1 MDSGWDHRALPRWDC
16 SIRIHPDQR
25 LLTAP
30 RTLSWSTTSFFGC
43 WRQGIHTYALCS
55 LTYIGSSKSTTAAAS
70 RLTSSG
76 ARLTYLRRYASPR
89 PVWARPGIVSRYSIS
104 RIVVPGVSALA
115 NLAACFT
122 LLGSPRFVARATHR
136 GQLFWIILRITFAA
150 HRSLRCA
157 SRLLISLGFALL
169 CSCQGT
175 QGLNPD
181 DWTA

>member
-16 SIRIHPDQR
+16 SIRIRPDQR
-25 LLTAP
+25 PLTAP

-55 LTYIGSSKSTTAAAS
+55 LTYIGSTKPTTAAAS

-76 ARLTYLRRYASPR
+76 ARLTYLAVRCGSPPAGALGNHLTVPVSKVSFRRLGSCEPR
-89 PVWARPGIVSRYSIS
+89 RLV
-104 RIVVPGVSALA
+104 
-115 NLAACFT
+115 T
-122 LLGSPRFVARATHR
+122 LLGSSRFAPCGTHR
-136 GQLFWIILRITFAA
+136 DQLFGLSFGLLFASARGSRHSPRRI
-150 HRSLRCA
+150 
-157 SRLLISLGFALL
+157 ISLGFALL

>member
-16 SIRIHPDQR
+16 SIRNYPDQR

-76 ARLTYLRRYASPR
+76 ARLTYLTGTLHLTPCGRARESSPGTRFRESLFQASWFLRTSP
-89 PVWARPGIVSRYSIS
+89 PVLLSLAHLDSSLARPIEVNSFGLSFGLHL
-104 RIVVPGVSALA
+104 PLT
-115 NLAACFT
+115 AACAA
-122 LLGSPRFVARATHR
+122 PR
-136 GQLFWIILRITFAA
+136 GY
-150 HRSLRCA
+150 
-157 SRLLISLGFALL
+157 
-169 CSCQGT
+169 
-175 QGLNPD
+175 
-181 DWTA
+181 